1 MYGLRK
7 EVHVVVRFVYI
18 GGIVD
23 HHCLNFLFIYNPLKK
38 NHPFGIKHYIPP

>member
-1 MYGLRK
+1 LRK

-38 NHPFGIKHYIPP
+38 NQTLYPNIYCA